1 MKSLYISKQI
11 SDIRKSF
18 KEPLGGKSVKIFDC
32 WTFSLFEPCP
42 VKGHLVTAFTKIQ
55 TSFTQCPISTH
66 QSEKKEIKTLV
77 RVQHVCFP
85 LTNMHSLVK
94 ALSLLRFFSY
104 GSAKWEDQT
113 QTQHWIV
120 SIVYDLK

>member
-18 KEPLGGKSVKIFDC
+18 KEPLGRKSVKISDC
-32 WTFSLFEPCP
+32 WAFSLFEPCP

-66 QSEKKEIKTLV
+66 RSEKKEIKNSCT
-77 RVQHVCFP
+77 RTTRMFP
-85 LTNMHSLVK
+85 LN
-94 ALSLLRFFSY
+94 
-104 GSAKWEDQT
+104 
-113 QTQHWIV
+113 
-120 SIVYDLK
+120 